1 VSWAVRA
8 TTWRWAS
15 CLSFLLVGALLG
27 PLMLWFAFTSARSY
41 LDVRASAGRS
51 EEVVLDVLQVKDAPG
66 NPPQKEYHYSGHNP
80 WGGPLRGKFTSHPQM
95 GGPLFVDSSRSRI
108 VALVSPDRPQRAVVV
123 YDTLLP
129 FEFSSSQQGAIRK
142 ALLQNGTRV

>member
-1 VSWAVRA
+1 
-8 TTWRWAS
+8 
-15 CLSFLLVGALLG
+15 
-27 PLMLWFAFTSARSY
+27 
-41 LDVRASAGRS
+41 
-51 EEVVLDVLQVKDAPG
+51 
-66 NPPQKEYHYSGHNP
+66 
-80 WGGPLRGKFTSHPQM
+80 M